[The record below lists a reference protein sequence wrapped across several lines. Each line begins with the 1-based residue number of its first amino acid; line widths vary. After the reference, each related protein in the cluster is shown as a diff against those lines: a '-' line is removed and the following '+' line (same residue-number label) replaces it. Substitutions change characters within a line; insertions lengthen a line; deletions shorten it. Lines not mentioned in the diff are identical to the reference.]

1 MSDGNRGK
9 KKKVHVV
16 LHRWAGRSFTSRH
29 AGVCV
34 CGQKTTDVAEAIFY
48 TWGGKRDAV
57 GVPCLA
63 YIESRLRH
71 RTTMSNS
78 QQTLFIARRT
88 FVLVLSIS

>member
-34 CGQKTTDVAEAIFY
+34 CVARKQLMLQKLFFTP
-48 TWGGKRDAV
+48 GGGSVTRSA
-57 GVPCLA
+57 
-63 YIESRLRH
+63 
-71 RTTMSNS
+71 
-78 QQTLFIARRT
+78 F
-88 FVLVLSIS
+88 LVLPILSHGYVIVQQ